1 MAVSPPGRLGAVTVA
16 DAATSYDGPVYL
28 VVAKDDDGYPA
39 TVRDLATALP
49 GAKTPIVLDGSEHG
63 LRLVQARPDDV
74 ASAIEQSVQDAG
86 GSPLRPLGDLRS
98 RPLGLISALPLEPDR

>member
-1 MAVSPPGRLGAVTVA
+1 MAVSPPGRLGGVAVA

-28 VVAKDDDGYPA
+28 VVAKGDDGYPGTA
-39 TVRDLATALP
+39 RDLAAAFA
-49 GAKTPIVLDGSEHG
+49 GATRPIVLDGSDHG

-86 GSPLRPLGDLRS
+86 GP
-98 RPLGLISALPLEPDR
+98 